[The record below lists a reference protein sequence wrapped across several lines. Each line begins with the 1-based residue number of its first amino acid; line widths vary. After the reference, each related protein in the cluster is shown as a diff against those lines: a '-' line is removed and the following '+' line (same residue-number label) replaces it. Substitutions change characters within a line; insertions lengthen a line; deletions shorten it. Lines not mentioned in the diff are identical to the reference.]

1 MSLFNRLSIATIIS
15 AAASL
20 PSIGHAQIVS
30 IAQSKLDHCGHGNV
44 VCDGVQAFSLAA
56 FESGLI
62 QLPINRNQANEFV
75 LVNDTGAPVRFLQ
88 FSYFGQLASNS
99 QLTCHIE
106 GAGQQLFHSCTVV
119 GTASEGDG
127 TTSLRGLIEPPA
139 EFTYISDSSQAGIA
153 EGASF
158 DIRTAGFAHG
168 GADRGY
174 LGGTGGTGTG
184 GTGTGGTG
192 TGGTGTGGT
201 GTGTGG
207 TGTGTGGTG
216 TGTGGTGTGTGGTGT
231 GTGGTGTGTGG
242 TGTGTGGTGTGGTG
256 TGGGPGAPCPGCPP
270 LK

>member
-1 MSLFNRLSIATIIS
+1 MSLFNRLSIATVIS

-20 PSIGHAQIVS
+20 PAIGHAQIVS
-30 IAQSKLDHCGHGNV
+30 IAQSKLDQCGHGNV
-44 VCDGVQAFSLAA
+44 ICDGVQAFSLAA

-88 FSYFGQLASNS
+88 FSYFGQLASNA

-106 GAGQQLFHSCTVV
+106 GAGQQMFHSCTVV
-119 GTASEGDG
+119 GTASSGDG
-127 TTSLRGLIEPPA
+127 TTSLRGLIEPPG
-139 EFTYISDSSQAGIA
+139 EFTYVSDSSQAGIP
-153 EGASF
+153 EGATF

-168 GADRGY
+168 GEDRGY
-174 LGGTGGTGTG
+174 LGGPGIPPSTGGTGSGTGGTGTG

-201 GTGTGG
+201 GTG
-207 TGTGTGGTG
+207 
-216 TGTGGTGTGTGGTGT
+216 
-231 GTGGTGTGTGG
+231 
-242 TGTGTGGTGTGGTG
+242 GTGTGGTGTGGTG
-256 TGGGPGAPCPGCPP
+256 TGGGPAPCPGCPP